1 MRRSAHIDRHAV
13 HPVLVIFPLGLFAL
27 SLAFDAV
34 ALITDQGA
42 FGSVAAADIAG
53 GIALGFIAAIFGAL
67 DLRELPQGSR
77 AARIG
82 LAHATMALTMLALFG
97 ASLATRVAS
106 PSRLPSELAVGLSLA
121 GIALSAMV
129 GALGGALVDRIGV
142 RAPHA
147 VGVRGLE

>member
-1 MRRSAHIDRHAV
+1 MRRSAHLDRHAV
-13 HPVLVIFPLGLFAL
+13 HPVLVVFPLGLFAL

-34 ALITDQGA
+34 ALMTEQGA
-42 FGSVAAADIAG
+42 FGSVATADIAG
-53 GIALGFIAAIFGAL
+53 GVALGLIAAVFGML

-97 ASLATRVAS
+97 ASLATRIAS
-106 PSRLPSELAVGLSLA
+106 PSRLPSGLAVGLSLA
-121 GIALSAMV
+121 GIAFSAVV

-142 RAPHA
+142 QRPGAA
-147 VGVRGLE
+147 GVLGLE